1 MNILD
6 AFRNCKNVQRIKLAN
21 FHSYSTLDFLKFTE
35 CEVRK
40 EILNLSFRKATKNG
54 NIPAKILKKN
64 VDIYIKE
71 TTFIIHDYIENGIFP
86 DNHKLADVSPK
97 FKKENNIEKE
107 NY

>member
-1 MNILD
+1 MD
-6 AFRNCKNVQRIKLAN
+6 AFRNCKNVQRIKLVN
-21 FHSYSTLDFLKFTE
+21 FHSYSTLDFLKFTK